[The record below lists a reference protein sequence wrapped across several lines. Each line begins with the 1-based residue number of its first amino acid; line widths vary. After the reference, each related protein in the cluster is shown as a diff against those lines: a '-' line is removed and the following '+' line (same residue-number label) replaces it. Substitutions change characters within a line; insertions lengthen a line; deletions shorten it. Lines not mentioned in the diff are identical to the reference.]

1 VIVVGLVVYA
11 LLGLTSNA
19 LVRLAEARLLG
30 WRRTMAP

>member
-19 LVRLAEARLLG
+19 LVRLVEARVLR
-30 WRRTMAP
+30 WRRTISP